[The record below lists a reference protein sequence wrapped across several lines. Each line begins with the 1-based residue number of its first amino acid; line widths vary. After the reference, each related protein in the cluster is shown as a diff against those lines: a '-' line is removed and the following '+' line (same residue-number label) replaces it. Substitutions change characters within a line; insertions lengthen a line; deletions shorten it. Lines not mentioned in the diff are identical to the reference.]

1 MSVSPVSHVC
11 VTGSVSPFQCQGDKC
26 QCHQCHVSVS
36 QGQCPQ
42 CHSVTASVSQCVR
55 VTVSV
60 YPVPQCH
67 HVSVTVSVSHM
78 SVSQCRHVSVT
89 VPCPQCH
96 RVSVS
101 VGVTVCQCHRVSV
114 ARAMS
119 PEQRQPASHC
129 AEGTPGGG
137 TALSQPALLGDTA
150 RAPRLSPGPTSMGQ
164 PVPPPWDTQ
173 CHHLLGKGV
182 GIRILGSLCVPTFPG
197 KCHFWGHP

>member
-1 MSVSPVSHVC
+1 MSVSPVSRVS
-11 VTGSVSPFQCQGDKC
+11 VTGSVS
-26 QCHQCHVSVS
+26 SVS
-36 QGQCPQ
+36 QCHCISVTVCQGHSVSVPSATVSSCQ
-42 CHSVTASVSQCVR
+42 CHSVSVLG
-55 VTVSV
+55 
-60 YPVPQCH
+60 
-67 HVSVTVSVSHM
+67 VTVSVSHM
-78 SVSQCRHVSVT
+78 SVSPVSQCHHVSVT

-150 RAPRLSPGPTSMGQ
+150 RAPRLSPGATSMGH